1 MGVKT
6 GQNAMKQGDVG
17 SCVLVCISD
26 GRANVPLSK
35 SMDLDLNME
44 EESAKP
50 AKQDKEAREAIKV
63 R

>member
-26 GRANVPLSK
+26 GRGTSLK
-35 SMDLDLNME
+35 YL
-44 EESAKP
+44 
-50 AKQDKEAREAIKV
+50 
-63 R
+63 